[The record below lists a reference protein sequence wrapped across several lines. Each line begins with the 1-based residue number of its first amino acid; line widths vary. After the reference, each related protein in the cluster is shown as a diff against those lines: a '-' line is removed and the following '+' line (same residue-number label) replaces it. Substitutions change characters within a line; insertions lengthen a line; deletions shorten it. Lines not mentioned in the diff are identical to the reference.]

1 MAEEKINK
9 KEILKEAIRLLKEGS
24 SKQEVFDALSIK
36 YSNTK
41 VVADIITYI
50 PSQAA
55 IKKYGIW
62 NYVLLGVLI
71 IIPVI
76 ILIGAPPNA
85 ALLYFILLIY
95 IVVKRFVRYYSW
107 IAVIA
112 AVFLLSMIGY
122 IFVGNTRNVNWIQ
135 FGVLAGG
142 SVILLILS
150 LWIQSKLCPPPIE
163 SREENVNK
171 NGERKLKI
179 RFQFKD

>member
-62 NYVLLGVLI
+62 N
-71 IIPVI
+71 
-76 ILIGAPPNA
+76 
-85 ALLYFILLIY
+85 
-95 IVVKRFVRYYSW
+95 
-107 IAVIA
+107 
-112 AVFLLSMIGY
+112 
-122 IFVGNTRNVNWIQ
+122 
-135 FGVLAGG
+135 
-142 SVILLILS
+142 
-150 LWIQSKLCPPPIE
+150 
-163 SREENVNK
+163 
-171 NGERKLKI
+171 
-179 RFQFKD
+179 